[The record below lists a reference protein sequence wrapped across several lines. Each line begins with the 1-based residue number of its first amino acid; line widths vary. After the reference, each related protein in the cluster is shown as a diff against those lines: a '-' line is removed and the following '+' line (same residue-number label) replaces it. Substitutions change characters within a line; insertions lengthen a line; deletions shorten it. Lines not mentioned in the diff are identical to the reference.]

1 MVRLRHADGML
12 RHEFPSAA
20 GYLDSATYGLPLRSA
35 LEELSALTSAWASGS
50 YDPVSCDRAVDRARG
65 AFARMH
71 NVAAADVAIGHQ
83 VSPMVG
89 LIAASLPRGAQVLAA
104 EGDFT
109 SLLFPF
115 LAAGCAMRTV
125 ALERVAEA
133 IDSATQLVAVSAVQ
147 SADGRLADLDATARA
162 ARHHGALTLVDATQ
176 ACGWLPLDAGRFS
189 VLVAGGYKWLCHPR
203 GTAFM
208 TIAPELRERCV
219 PLAAGWYAGENPWET
234 CYGTPLRLAA
244 DARRFDV
251 SPAWF
256 NWHMA
261 ATTLEAF
268 EGLGIETIHRHNV
281 ALARRLRAELEVE
294 PANSAIVSL
303 SVADGAAERLKT
315 AGMNASVRAGRLRLS
330 CHLYNDDDDI
340 DRVLEALAPAERVS
354 RAHL

>member
-1 MVRLRHADGML
+1 ML
-12 RHEFPSAA
+12 RDEFPSAG
-20 GYLDSATYGLPLRSA
+20 GYLDSATYGLPLRVA
-35 LEELSALTSAWASGS
+35 LEELSTVTSAWASGS
-50 YDPVSCDRAVDRARG
+50 YDPLSCDRMVGRSRG

-71 NVAAADVAIGHQ
+71 KVAAADVAIGHQ

-89 LIAASLPRGAQVLAA
+89 LIAASLRRGAHVLAA

-115 LAAGCAMRTV
+115 LAAGCVVRTV
-125 ALERVAEA
+125 ALERLAEA
-133 IDSATQLVAVSAVQ
+133 LDSGTELVAVSAVQ
-147 SADGRLADLDATARA
+147 SADGRVADLDAIARA
-162 ARHHGALTLVDATQ
+162 AHHHGVLTLVDATQ
-176 ACGWLPLDAGRFS
+176 ASGWLPLDAGRFS

-208 TIAPELRERCV
+208 TIAPELRERFA
-219 PLAAGWYAGENPWET
+219 PLAAGWYAGEDPWET
-234 CYGTPLRLAA
+234 VYGTPLRLAP

-268 EGLGIETIHRHNV
+268 EELGVETIYEHNV
-281 ALARRLRAELEVE
+281 ALAGRLRAELGLE

-303 SVADGAAERLKT
+303 SVADGAAESLKR
-315 AGMNASVRAGRLRLS
+315 AGVRASVRAGRLRLS
-330 CHLYNDDDDI
+330 CHLYNDEEDV
-340 DRVLEALAPAERVS
+340 DRALAALS
-354 RAHL
+354 AS